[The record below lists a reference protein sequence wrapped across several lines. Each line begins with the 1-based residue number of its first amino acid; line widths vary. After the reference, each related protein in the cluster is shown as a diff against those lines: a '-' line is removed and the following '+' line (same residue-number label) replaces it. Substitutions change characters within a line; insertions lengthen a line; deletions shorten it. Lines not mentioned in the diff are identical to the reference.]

1 SASTV
6 GFSPR
11 AADPILSSRQFILL
25 TLSGSIGSRSG
36 AQRVALSASACSPP
50 TPMPA
55 EDPSGTAPNASTEG
69 LALRRGHQLDADD
82 QSLCLTVEG
91 AGQCPSDVLG
101 AGPVIR
107 GGASDRGERLEVRGA
122 RAVLVGEVPLG
133 GVDLVIAEIE
143 VDDGLHVRDEAVDGD
158 RIHAVGT
165 AHSDRGGL
173 VVPVERR
180 HRASSVSGS
189 SAVYRMPCAPPGAA
203 TGWA

>member
-1 SASTV
+1 
-6 GFSPR
+6 
-11 AADPILSSRQFILL
+11 PILSSRQFILL

-82 QSLCLTVEG
+82 QSRFLTVEG

-107 GGASDRGERLEVRGA
+107 GGASDRGELREVQA
-122 RAVLVGEVPLG
+122 AQAVLDGGVRLG
-133 GVDLVIAEIE
+133 GVDLVLAELE
-143 VDDGLHVRDEAVDGD
+143 VDDGVHVMDEADGGG
-158 RIHAVGT
+158 RIHA
-165 AHSDRGGL
+165 
-173 VVPVERR
+173 
-180 HRASSVSGS
+180 
-189 SAVYRMPCAPPGAA
+189 
-203 TGWA
+203 